1 MTEELDIIEQ
11 CSAFLSKSSRRFA
24 STLMRATKDLRRYS
38 GNFWD
43 DDFKK
48 AYRSGKNRTYLSL
61 NNWNVMCNAIASPMS
76 ASPWHTELKNKEG
89 EYKDIQEFIDQ
100 LEARNDY
107 KSALNDAFRKA
118 VLTGYGFLVIS
129 TDIDEFTGEPT
140 IVVESVKNLQSVA
153 MDPNCMTCNGS
164 DAEEGAVVNYI
175 GVKKARRLYGDDV
188 APFDYPASQ
197 PALSLNGMNQWA
209 VQPDQLAIVS
219 YYTKTDNG
227 VMFYKICGNK
237 VVQQAELPIKNIPIV
252 RIAGNEIYEEKSI
265 NYNGIIQQTMHLELG
280 ANIAYSTLIERCG
293 RSTKA
298 NYLINVDAVDGLE
311 KYYANADSEDA
322 MLVMWKGEHQPVPLV
337 EQFETGDLQAVIT
350 TTRTLMED
358 VVGIPLTGI
367 PDSAPEK
374 TATEI
379 LRQQTSKESNTASYY
394 NNAFTACQ
402 MMGKIFIELIT
413 GGQDMR
419 FTLENGPS
427 VITRQLKARQEL
439 TALGSVCPEEM
450 KGILAVYFARTLED
464 DVGEAMTR
472 NLIANLPREVTFL
485 DDKSE
490 LDPTSLHQLEQMKQ
504 TLDET
509 MLQLDQTVAQNQD
522 LQKQLDA
529 AQLSLMENREQR
541 ILDWNKF
548 NVQEQDKMALELAKL
563 QQSGE
568 VDGAKI
574 QLDAAKLMQTAEKE
588 QIDAMNESDRILLE
602 MRKQG
607 NAEQRAYD
615 KGEDQGYRQGV
626 DDGVNASFGG

>member
-107 KSALNDAFRKA
+107 KTSLNDAFRKA

-129 TDIDEFTGEPT
+129 TDVDEFTGEPT

-175 GVKKARRLYGDDV
+175 GIKKARRLYGDDV

-219 YYTKTDNG
+219 YYVKTDNG

-237 VVQQAELPIKNIPIV
+237 IVQQAELPIKYIPIV
-252 RIAGNEIYEEKSI
+252 RIAGNEIYEDKSI

-337 EQFETGDLQAVIT
+337 EQFQTGDLQAVIT

-439 TALGSVCPEEM
+439 TALGAVCPEEM

-464 DVGEAMTR
+464 DVGEAMTK

-615 KGEDQGYRQGV
+615 QGEDQGYRQGV

>member
-107 KSALNDAFRKA
+107 KSAVNDAFRKA

-164 DAEEGAVVNYI
+164 DAEEGAVINYI
-175 GVKKARRLYGDDV
+175 GVKKARRLYGDDI
-188 APFDYPASQ
+188 APLDYPSSQ

-219 YYTKTDNG
+219 YYVKTDNG

-237 VVQQAELPIKNIPIV
+237 IVQQAELPIKYVPIV
-252 RIAGNEIYEEKSI
+252 RLAGNEIYEEKSI

-337 EQFETGDLQAVIT
+337 EQFQTGDLQAVIT

>member
-164 DAEEGAVVNYI
+164 DAEEGAVINYI
-175 GVKKARRLYGDDV
+175 GVKKARRLYGDDI
-188 APFDYPASQ
+188 APLDYPSSQ

-219 YYTKTDNG
+219 YYVKTDNG

-237 VVQQAELPIKNIPIV
+237 IVQQAELPIKYVPIV

-337 EQFETGDLQAVIT
+337 EQFQTGDLQAVIT

>member
-107 KSALNDAFRKA
+107 KSAVNDAFRKA

-175 GVKKARRLYGDDV
+175 GIKKARRLYGDDV
-188 APFDYPASQ
+188 APLDYPSSQ

-219 YYTKTDNG
+219 YYVKNDNG

-237 VVQQAELPIKNIPIV
+237 IVQQAELPIKYVPIV

-337 EQFETGDLQAVIT
+337 EQFQTGDLQAVIT

>member
-89 EYKDIQEFIDQ
+89 DNKDIQEFIDQ

-107 KSALNDAFRKA
+107 KTALNDAFRKA

-175 GVKKARRLYGDDV
+175 GIKKARRLYGDDV

-219 YYTKTDNG
+219 YYVKNDNG

-237 VVQQAELPIKNIPIV
+237 VVQQAELPIKYIPIV
-252 RIAGNEIYEEKSI
+252 RLAGNEIYEDKSI

-337 EQFETGDLQAVIT
+337 EQFQTGDLQAVIT

-485 DDKSE
+485 DEKSE

-509 MLQLDQTVAQNQD
+509 MLQLDQTVAQNQE

-574 QLDAAKLMQTAEKE
+574 QLEAAKLMQNAEKE

>member
-164 DAEEGAVVNYI
+164 DAEEGAVINYI
-175 GVKKARRLYGDDV
+175 GVKKARRLYGDDI
-188 APFDYPASQ
+188 APLDYPSSQ

-219 YYTKTDNG
+219 YYVKTDNG

-237 VVQQAELPIKNIPIV
+237 IVQQAELPIKYVPIV
-252 RIAGNEIYEEKSI
+252 RLAGNEIYEEKSI

-337 EQFETGDLQAVIT
+337 EQFQTGDLQAVIT

>member
-48 AYRSGKNRTYLSL
+48 TYRSGKNRTYLSL

-219 YYTKTDNG
+219 YYVKTDNG

-237 VVQQAELPIKNIPIV
+237 IVQQAELPIKYIPIV

-337 EQFETGDLQAVIT
+337 EQFQTGDLQAVIT

-402 MMGKIFIELIT
+402 MMGKLFIELIT

-464 DVGEAMTR
+464 DVGEAMTK

>member
-107 KSALNDAFRKA
+107 KSAVNDAFRKA

-153 MDPNCMTCNGS
+153 MDPSCMTCNGS

-175 GVKKARRLYGDDV
+175 SVKKARRLYGDDI
-188 APFDYPASQ
+188 APLDYPSSQ

-219 YYTKTDNG
+219 YYVKTDNG

-237 VVQQAELPIKNIPIV
+237 IVQQAELPIKYIPIV
-252 RIAGNEIYEEKSI
+252 RLAGNEIYEEKSI

-337 EQFETGDLQAVIT
+337 EQFQTGDLQAVIT

-541 ILDWNKF
+541 ALDWDKF
-548 NVQEQDKMALELAKL
+548 RVGEQNKMALEIAKL

-568 VDGAKI
+568 VDSQKLA
-574 QLDAAKLMQTAEKE
+574 LDAAKIFTDAERDQMK
-588 QIDAMNESDRILLE
+588 ARNESDKLMFELQNKVDE
-602 MRKQG
+602 
-607 NAEQRAYD
+607 AEQR
-615 KGEDQGYRQGV
+615 GYEAGVNDGV
-626 DDGVNASFGG
+626 DAAFQQ

>member
-89 EYKDIQEFIDQ
+89 EYQDIQEFVDQ

-175 GVKKARRLYGDDV
+175 GIKKARRLYGDDV

-219 YYTKTDNG
+219 YYVKTDNG

-237 VVQQAELPIKNIPIV
+237 VVQQAELPIKYVPIV
-252 RIAGNEIYEEKSI
+252 RIAGNEIYEDKSI

-337 EQFETGDLQAVIT
+337 EQFATGDLQSVIT

-402 MMGKIFIELIT
+402 MMGKVFIELIT
-413 GGQDMR
+413 GGQDLR

-485 DDKSE
+485 DEKSE

-509 MLQLDQTVAQNQD
+509 MLQLDQTVAQNQE

>member
-107 KSALNDAFRKA
+107 KSAVNDAFRKA

-175 GVKKARRLYGDDV
+175 GIKKARRLYGDDV
-188 APFDYPASQ
+188 APLDYPSSQ

-219 YYTKTDNG
+219 YYVKTDNG

-237 VVQQAELPIKNIPIV
+237 IVQQAELPIKYIPIV
-252 RIAGNEIYEEKSI
+252 RIAGNEIYEDKSI

-337 EQFETGDLQAVIT
+337 EQFQTGDLQAVIT

>member
-107 KSALNDAFRKA
+107 KSAVNDAFRKA

-175 GVKKARRLYGDDV
+175 GVKKARRLYGDDI
-188 APFDYPASQ
+188 APLDYPSSQ

-219 YYTKTDNG
+219 YYVKTDNG

-237 VVQQAELPIKNIPIV
+237 IVQQAELPIKYVPIV
-252 RIAGNEIYEEKSI
+252 RLAGNEIYEEKSI

-337 EQFETGDLQAVIT
+337 EQFQTGDLQAVIT

-541 ILDWNKF
+541 ILDWNRF
-548 NVQEQDKMALELAKL
+548 QVEEQDKMALELAKL

>member
-89 EYKDIQEFIDQ
+89 EYKNIQDFIDQ

-107 KSALNDAFRKA
+107 KSSLNDAFRKA

-175 GVKKARRLYGDDV
+175 GIKKARRLYGDDV

-219 YYTKTDNG
+219 YYVKTDNG

-237 VVQQAELPIKNIPIV
+237 VVQQAELPIKYIPIV
-252 RIAGNEIYEEKSI
+252 RLAGNEIYEDKSI

-337 EQFETGDLQAVIT
+337 EQFQTGDLQAVIT

-413 GGQDMR
+413 GGQDLR

-485 DDKSE
+485 DEKSE

-509 MLQLDQTVAQNQD
+509 MLQLDQTVAQNQE

-574 QLDAAKLMQTAEKE
+574 QLEAAKLMQNAEKE

-615 KGEDQGYRQGV
+615 QGEDSGYRQGV

>member
-175 GVKKARRLYGDDV
+175 GIKKARRLYGDDI
-188 APFDYPASQ
+188 APLDYPSSQ

-219 YYTKTDNG
+219 YYVKTDNG

-237 VVQQAELPIKNIPIV
+237 IVQQAELPIKYIPIV
-252 RIAGNEIYEEKSI
+252 RIAGNEIYEDKSI

-337 EQFETGDLQAVIT
+337 EQFQTGDLQAVIT

-358 VVGIPLTGI
+358 VVGVPLTGI
-367 PDSAPEK
+367 PDGSPEK

-464 DVGEAMTR
+464 DVGEAMTK

>member
-89 EYKDIQEFIDQ
+89 ENKDIQEFIDQ

-107 KSALNDAFRKA
+107 KTALNDAFRKA

-175 GVKKARRLYGDDV
+175 GIKKARRLYGDDV
-188 APFDYPASQ
+188 APFDYPSSQ

-219 YYTKTDNG
+219 YYVKTDNG

-237 VVQQAELPIKNIPIV
+237 VVQQAELPIKYIPIV
-252 RIAGNEIYEEKSI
+252 RLAGNEIYEDKSI

-337 EQFETGDLQAVIT
+337 EQFQTGDLQAVIT

-485 DDKSE
+485 DEKSE

-509 MLQLDQTVAQNQD
+509 MLQLDQTVAQNQE

-541 ILDWNKF
+541 ALDWDKF
-548 NVQEQDKMALELAKL
+548 RVSEQNKMALELAKL
-563 QQSGE
+563 EQSGE
-568 VDGAKI
+568 VDSQKLA
-574 QLDAAKLMQTAEKE
+574 LDAAKIFTDAERDQMK
-588 QIDAMNESDRILLE
+588 ARNESDKLMFELQNKAE
-602 MRKQG
+602 E
-607 NAEQRAYD
+607 AEQR
-615 KGEDQGYRQGV
+615 GYEAGVNDGV
-626 DDGVNASFGG
+626 DAAFQQ

>member
-89 EYKDIQEFIDQ
+89 DNKDIQEFIDQ

-107 KSALNDAFRKA
+107 KTALNDAFRKA

-175 GVKKARRLYGDDV
+175 GIKKARRLYGDDV

-219 YYTKTDNG
+219 YYVKNDNG

-237 VVQQAELPIKNIPIV
+237 VVQQAELPIKYIPIV
-252 RIAGNEIYEEKSI
+252 RLAGNEIYEDKSI

-337 EQFETGDLQAVIT
+337 EQFQTGDLQAVIT

-367 PDSAPEK
+367 PDTAPEK

-485 DDKSE
+485 DEKSE

-509 MLQLDQTVAQNQD
+509 MLQLDQTVAQNQE

-574 QLDAAKLMQTAEKE
+574 QLEAAKLMQNAEKE

>member
-89 EYKDIQEFIDQ
+89 EYKNIQDFIDQ

-107 KSALNDAFRKA
+107 KSSLNDAFRKA

-188 APFDYPASQ
+188 APFDYPSSQ

-219 YYTKTDNG
+219 YYVKTDNG
-227 VMFYKICGNK
+227 VLFYKICGNK
-237 VVQQAELPIKNIPIV
+237 VVQQAELPIKYIPIV
-252 RIAGNEIYEEKSI
+252 RLAGNEIYEDKSI

-337 EQFETGDLQAVIT
+337 EQFQTGDLQAVIT

-485 DDKSE
+485 DEKSE

-509 MLQLDQTVAQNQD
+509 MLQLDQTVAQNQE

-529 AQLSLMENREQR
+529 AQLSLMENREER
-541 ILDWNKF
+541 IMQWNRFQVEEK
-548 NVQEQDKMALELAKL
+548 DKMALELAKL

-574 QLDAAKLMQTAEKE
+574 QLEAAKLMQNAEKE
-588 QIDAMNESDRILLE
+588 QVDAMNESDRILLE

>member
-48 AYRSGKNRTYLSL
+48 TYRSGKNRTYLSL

-219 YYTKTDNG
+219 YYVKTDNG

-237 VVQQAELPIKNIPIV
+237 IVQQAELPIKYIPIV
-252 RIAGNEIYEEKSI
+252 RLAGNEIYEEKSI

-337 EQFETGDLQAVIT
+337 EQFQTGDLQAVIT

-402 MMGKIFIELIT
+402 MMGKLFIELIT

-464 DVGEAMTR
+464 DVGEAMTK